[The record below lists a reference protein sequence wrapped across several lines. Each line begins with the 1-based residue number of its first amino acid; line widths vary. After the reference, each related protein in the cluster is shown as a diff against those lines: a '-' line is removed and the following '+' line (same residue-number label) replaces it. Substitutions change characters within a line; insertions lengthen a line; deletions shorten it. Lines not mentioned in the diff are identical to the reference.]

1 MLLNPSFFYKYSL
14 VKQLPIFSQL
24 GWLELHRITSKS
36 IIDEYKKGDLIRKEG
51 DPADYFYCLV
61 SGRLQA
67 YSKDEHNHKRN
78 VEFIHRGVYFGI
90 ISLFTGE
97 NHSMTF
103 EAMNDS
109 VILKINKDDFHDILK
124 AIPRLGI
131 EVNQVLS
138 KRIRRK
144 VKGDDAVFDSTVISV
159 YSPTKGTGKSTYAIN
174 LALGLKKETRKKVIY
189 VSIQPKQ
196 DKREEGNVKED
207 KLRNKWK
214 VDAVDLNEISDDHEK
229 IQEHIIRDDLPV
241 DLLNIYFDTDDPLV
255 KNKIAPFVSDL
266 IGEYYYVVVDLPNSR
281 DNVVLETLTQS
292 DLVHLVTQDK
302 NSDFEAIRKIIDRL
316 EEVLKEGFKEE
327 KIRVIISG
335 IHPEEYLSFEDINK
349 FIDYHVY
356 TKLPFLKEED
366 MEIESSFKSLNYVKI
381 RKMNQ
386 YNKVVKHIAREIGKV
401 LVGLALGGGAALGIA
416 HIGIIRVL
424 EQEGIDIDM
433 VTGSSMGALIGSLW
447 VTGKSADDMEKI
459 AREFEQRS
467 SLLGLIDPIL
477 PISGVIGGE
486 SIKKWLKKHLG
497 NKTFYDARIPFKVIA
512 YDLARRQE
520 LVINGG
526 SIVEAV
532 CKSIAIPGVF
542 QPVREKDRVIIDG
555 GVMNPLPTNVLVSEG
570 IKKIISVNVLQS
582 PGDILAGFETSQKK
596 IKERN
601 KIGFLKSPGKYLKFK
616 LGRMVSS
623 VFDFNISDIIVNT
636 LQAAEYVIA
645 EQSAQQADV
654 AIHPD
659 LVGVEWYEIYKVNDL
674 IKRGEDAARAVIS
687 DIKKL
692 VEEKE

>member
-1 MLLNPSFFYKYSL
+1 MLLNPSFFYRYSI

-24 GWLELHRITSKS
+24 GWFELHKITNKAV
-36 IIDEYKKGDLIRKEG
+36 IDEYKKGDLIRREG

-67 YSKDEHNHKRN
+67 YSTDDHNHKKN
-78 VEFIHRGVYFGI
+78 VDFIHRGIYFGI
-90 ISLFTGE
+90 ISVFTGE

-103 EAMNDS
+103 EAINDS
-109 VILKINKDDFHDILK
+109 VVLKINKDDFHSILK
-124 AIPRLGI
+124 AIPQLGL
-131 EVNQVLS
+131 EFNQVLS
-138 KRIRRK
+138 KRMRRK
-144 VKGDDAVFDSTVISV
+144 VKGDEAVFDSTVISV

-174 LALGLKKETRKKVIY
+174 LALGLKNETKKKVIFI
-189 VSIQPKQ
+189 SIQPK
-196 DKREEGNVKED
+196 KESAAPINVKENIV
-207 KLRNKWK
+207 RNKWK

-229 IQEHIIRDDLPV
+229 IKASIIRDDLPV
-241 DLLNIYFDTDDPLV
+241 DLLNVYFDTEDPLA

-266 IGEYYYVVVDLPNSR
+266 IGDYYYVVVDLPNSR

-292 DLVHLVTQDK
+292 DIVHLVTQDR
-302 NSDFEAIRKIIDRL
+302 NSDLEAVRKIIDRL

-335 IHPEEYLSFEDINK
+335 IHPKDYLSFEDINK
-349 FIDYHVY
+349 FIDYPVY
-356 TKLPFLKEED
+356 TKLPFQAEED
-366 MEIESSFKSLNYVKI
+366 MKIESASKSFHYVKMTKKN
-381 RKMNQ
+381 R
-386 YNKVVKHIAREIGKV
+386 YNRVVKHIAREIGNV

-447 VTGKSADDMEKI
+447 VTGKNADEMEKI
-459 AREFEQRS
+459 ARGFEKRS
-467 SLLGLIDPIL
+467 ALFGLVDPIFPL
-477 PISGVIGGE
+477 SGVIGGVA
-486 SIKKWLKKHLG
+486 IRKWLGKHLG
-497 NKTFYDARIPFKVIA
+497 NSTFYSTRIPFKVIA
-512 YDLARRQE
+512 YDLAKRQE

-526 SIVEAV
+526 SIVDAV

-542 QPVREKDRVIIDG
+542 KPIKEKDKVIIDG

-582 PGDILAGFETSQKK
+582 PGDILAGFEISQKK

-601 KIGFLKSPGKYLKFK
+601 KVSFFKSPWKYIKHK
-616 LGRMVSS
+616 LGRMASG

-645 EQSAQQADV
+645 EQSAQHADV

-674 IKRGEDAARAVIS
+674 IKRGEDAARAVIK

-692 VEEKE
+692 VEEK